1 MNKTVTVSEPTDL
14 LSSVCLVG
22 SAFIVSVLVCQEAK
36 TKAKLGAFTTD
47 INAIQSF
54 KISALLFSL
63 FCCVYFGN
71 LRHAKAEFSQQWS
84 DSLKSI

>member
-14 LSSVCLVG
+14 PSSVCLVG
-22 SAFIVSVLVCQEAK
+22 SAFIVTVLFCQQAK
-36 TKAKLGAFTTD
+36 TKAKLRAFTTD
-47 INAIQSF
+47 INGIQSL
-54 KISALLFSL
+54 KISAMLFSL

-71 LRHAKAEFSQQWS
+71 SRHAKAEFSLQWS